1 MYVCAAHIKEAVRI
15 GKKPRPTDEKLEIFG
30 IREVFEK
37 VCSFLEKR
45 EDFRKARVFYNSA
58 KFL

>member
-1 MYVCAAHIKEAVRI
+1 MYVCASHIKEAAGI
-15 GKKPRPTDEKLEIFG
+15 EKEPRQTDEKLEIFG

-45 EDFRKARVFYNSA
+45 EDFRKA
-58 KFL
+58 